1 MFLILYMYI
10 DMWDYVSVC
19 FGFLLTHV
27 LKREIW
33 VFFNYFPVI
42 YDACFGS
49 RSPVPKISWTPGMGN
64 NIVHYYPAYIYIY
77 TYMYTFPNIGP
88 GIIPFN
94 ISDPINMWDIFVG

>member
-1 MFLILYMYI
+1 MRLCECVFWVFAYSRVEERYM
-10 DMWDYVSVC
+10 S
-19 FGFLLTHV
+19 
-27 LKREIW
+27 
-33 VFFNYFPVI
+33 FFNYFPVI

-64 NIVHYYPAYIYIY
+64 NIVHYYPAYIY